1 MPAIRDTV
9 QRRAI
14 SEVIDHSD
22 RPLTIE
28 EILRQARKSKPSLGI
43 ATVYRTI
50 NTLVA
55 DHVIVPIQVPDQ
67 PVRYER
73 ANIPH
78 HHHFHCNT
86 CGKVFDVQACPEGLR
101 RMLPTGFELES
112 HEVVLYGRCRNCCAS
127 G

>member
-1 MPAIRDTV
+1 MPAIRDTA

-14 SEVIDHSD
+14 SDVFDRSD

-50 NTLVA
+50 NQLVS
-55 DHVIVPIQVPDQ
+55 DHTVVPIQVPDQ

-101 RMLPTGFELES
+101 RMLPAGFELEA
-112 HEVVLYGRCRNCCAS
+112 HEVVLYGRCKGCGSR
-127 G
+127 